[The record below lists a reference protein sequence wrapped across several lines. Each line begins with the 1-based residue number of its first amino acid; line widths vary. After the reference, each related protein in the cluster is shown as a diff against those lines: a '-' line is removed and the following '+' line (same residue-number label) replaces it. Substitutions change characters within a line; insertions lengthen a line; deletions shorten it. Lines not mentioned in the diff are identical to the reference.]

1 MKLILKQ
8 YLSSLRERGELDVVL
23 PDLLSQLGLNV
34 FSRPGRGTRQD
45 GVDVGAVGCLF
56 GGEEKVYLFSVKPGG
71 LTRRDWLNES
81 QQSLYPSLTEILYAY
96 IPNRLPTEHRGKP
109 IVICIVVGGD
119 IQEQVRPQLEGFIAK
134 HITSSLTFEQW
145 NGDKLAELIQSSF
158 LREDLLPESCRSDLR
173 KSLALLD
180 EPEASYR
187 HFARL
192 IAALSGKENE
202 NDAERITSIR
212 QISICLWVLFAWAR
226 DAKNMES
233 AYRSAE
239 LALLHGWHALKI
251 YVGKSSKA
259 AQAVQDAFLSIF
271 SAYQQICSEFH
282 QANTLPHAAK
292 RNAISSAIRASG
304 SLDVNLKLF
313 DLLGRL
319 GLEGIWTYWGAVRCG
334 EGGEELRQQLL
345 QETRE
350 YASVVKEL
358 INNNPILL
366 LPVKDEQAIDVSIAM
381 LLLATD
387 ENSCRFVTSW
397 LDELIERASF
407 SYQVHGHYPCA
418 LDSYGELLEHPQSRD
433 SSYRENVT
441 QGSILYPLISLWAAL
456 AKETGLYDKVAEFK
470 RESLKKCN
478 FQYWYPD
485 ENSEEYFYTNKEA
498 HGATLSHVFV
508 DRKPDE
514 FLAQVFGECEQN
526 SHFEELTAA
535 KFGWWP
541 LIVVASRHYRV
552 PLPLHLFSGLRVKQE
567 DMAEE

>member
-45 GVDVGAVGCLF
+45 GVDVGAVGCLL
-56 GGEEKVYLFSVKPGG
+56 GEEEKVYLFSVKPGG

-202 NDAERITSIR
+202 KDAERITSIR

-233 AYRSAE
+233 ACLSAE

-251 YVGKSSKA
+251 YVGKNGKT
-259 AQAVQDAFLSIF
+259 AQAFQDAFLSIF

-282 QANTLPHAAK
+282 QVNSLPHVAK
-292 RNAISSAIRASG
+292 RHAISSAIRGSN
-304 SLDVNLKLF
+304 SLDINLKLF
-313 DLLGRL
+313 DLMGRL
-319 GLEGIWTYWGAVRCG
+319 GLEGIWTYWGAGRCG
-334 EGGEELRQQLL
+334 EDGEELRQQLL
-345 QETRE
+345 QETKE
-350 YASVVKEL
+350 YASAVREL

-366 LPVKDEQAIDVSIAM
+366 LPVKDEQAIDISVAM

-387 ENSCRFVTSW
+387 ANNYRYITSW
-397 LDELIERASF
+397 LDEMIARAGF
-407 SYQVHGHYPCA
+407 AYRVHGHYPCT
-418 LDSYGELLEHPQSRD
+418 LDSYSELLEFPQSRD
-433 SSYRENVT
+433 STYRENVT

-456 AKETGLYDKVAEFK
+456 AKEKGLYDKVAELK
-470 RESLKKCN
+470 RESLGHCN

-485 ENSEEYFYTNKEA
+485 ENSEEYFYTNKDA
-498 HGATLSHVFV
+498 HGATLSHVCI

-526 SHFEELTAA
+526 LYFEELSAA
-535 KFGWWP
+535 KVGWWP
-541 LIVVASRHYRV
+541 LIIVACRHYRL
-552 PLPLHLFSGLRVKQE
+552 PLPLHLFAGLREKQK
-567 DMAEE
+567 DMQGE

>member
-292 RNAISSAIRASG
+292 RHAISSAIRASG
-304 SLDVNLKLF
+304 SFDVNLKLF

-441 QGSILYPLISLWAAL
+441 QGSIL
-456 AKETGLYDKVAEFK
+456 
-470 RESLKKCN
+470 
-478 FQYWYPD
+478 
-485 ENSEEYFYTNKEA
+485 
-498 HGATLSHVFV
+498 
-508 DRKPDE
+508 
-514 FLAQVFGECEQN
+514 
-526 SHFEELTAA
+526 
-535 KFGWWP
+535 
-541 LIVVASRHYRV
+541 
-552 PLPLHLFSGLRVKQE
+552 
-567 DMAEE
+567 